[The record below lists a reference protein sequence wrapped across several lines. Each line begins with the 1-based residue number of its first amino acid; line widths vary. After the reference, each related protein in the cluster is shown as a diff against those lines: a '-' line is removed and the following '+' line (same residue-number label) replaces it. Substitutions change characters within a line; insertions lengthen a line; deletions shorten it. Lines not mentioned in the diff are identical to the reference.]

1 MKISKLSP
9 ELRRP
14 ESVLVVVYTRDR
26 QVLLLRRIAPF
37 DFWQSVTGS
46 LDPDEGALAAARRE
60 LLEET
65 GLRADRLADPGIERT
80 FEIDPRWLDRYPD
93 GITENLEHEFRLE
106 LDSPCDI
113 RIDPTEH
120 SEWRWVPVEE
130 AIDLVWSWTNKE
142 ALKSL

>member
-1 MKISKLSP
+1 MGG
-9 ELRRP
+9 LRRP

-46 LDPDEGALAAARRE
+46 LDADESAVVAARRE
-60 LLEET
+60 LFEET
-65 GLRADRLADPGIERT
+65 GLAADRLVDPGIDRT
-80 FEIDPRWLDRYPD
+80 FKIDSRWLDRYPP

-120 SEWRWVPVEE
+120 SEWRWAPVEE
-130 AIDLVWSWTNKE
+130 AIDRVWSWTNKA
-142 ALKSL
+142 ALQSL